1 MTVSRRDLLKA
12 ALAGG
17 AIGAASPLVSGLG
30 PQAARAAAEK
40 LGASWDPAPFTLGVG
55 SGDPL
60 PDSVLLWTRLAP
72 EPLGD
77 TQPLADIVA
86 VDWAVATDAGMNT
99 VVARGSVPASALL
112 GHSVHVEVGGL
123 EPGRRYHYQFAALGR
138 HSVVGRTRTAPVGP
152 VSSVRFASL
161 NCQHYQSGE
170 YAAMRDIASD
180 SALDFVVHLGDYI
193 YEGSELGTAF
203 TLTDYRKFHAL
214 YKGDPLLR
222 AAHAAHP
229 WFLTWD
235 DHEVVNDYSGSR
247 GAASFV
253 QRRSAAYQG
262 WYENMPLRL
271 AGADSNLPDPQ
282 LYRHRQWGD
291 LLDLL
296 VLDLRQYRSAQN
308 LADGTILGAT
318 QRSWLRDR
326 VAGRTGAWHCWA
338 NSIMLGQLIDPSGS
352 GYMFTDQWDG
362 FVSERNAVL
371 GQAHAAGIEDF
382 VVITGDWHS
391 AFVQD
396 LRPDFDNP
404 DAPVIGSEF
413 VAHSVSSS
421 AYSAE
426 WNATNAPKLG
436 RHNPHL
442 QYFEGNR
449 YGYDRYEVTP
459 QRWTTQL
466 RVVAD
471 RSDPNAAVSTLTSWH
486 VDRGR
491 PGAYEDPATAG
502 SPAQYRRPR

>member
-1 MTVSRRDLLKA
+1 MTVSRRILLKA

-17 AIGAASPLVSGLG
+17 AVGAASPLVASLS
-30 PQAARAAAEK
+30 PQAARAAAET

-77 TQPLADIVA
+77 TQPLADIVQ
-86 VDWAVATDAGMNT
+86 VDWAVATDAGMSQ
-99 VVARGSVPASALL
+99 VVRSGSVPASALL
-112 GHSVHVEVGGL
+112 GHSVHVEVNGL
-123 EPGRRYHYQFAALGR
+123 QPGQRYYYRFAALGKQ
-138 HSVVGRTRTAPVGP
+138 SVVGRTKTAPVGAL
-152 VSSVRFASL
+152 SQVRFASL
-161 NCQHYQSGE
+161 NCQNYQSGE
-170 YAAMRDIASD
+170 YPGMRDIAND
-180 SALDFVVHLGDYI
+180 ANLDFVVHLGDYI
-193 YEGSELGTAF
+193 YEGSELGTAY

-253 QRRSAAYQG
+253 QRRSAAYQA
-262 WYENMPLRL
+262 WYENQPLRL
-271 AGADSNLPDPQ
+271 SGTDTLLPDPQ

-291 LLDLL
+291 LLDLV

-308 LADGTILGAT
+308 LSNGTILGGP
-318 QRSWLRDR
+318 QKSWVADR
-326 VAGRTGAWHCWA
+326 VRQRNAAWHCWA

-362 FVSERNAVL
+362 FVNERKAVL
-371 GQAHAAGIEDF
+371 GQAVADGVEDF

-396 LRPDFDNP
+396 LRVDFD
-404 DAPVIGSEF
+404 DAQSPVIGTEF

-421 AYSAE
+421 AYSAD
-426 WNATNAPKLG
+426 WNATNGPKMG
-436 RHNPHL
+436 QQNPHL

-449 YGYDRYEVTP
+449 YGYDLYEVTP
-459 QRWTTQL
+459 QRWTTHL
-466 RVVAD
+466 RVAAN
-471 RSDPNAAVSTLTSWH
+471 RNDPNAAVSTLSTWH

-502 SPAQYRRPR
+502 SPAQYRR